1 MNLRFAKVACSNCP
15 IRHRAVCAECNED
28 ELNHLETIKSY
39 LTIPKGAS
47 IAIAGEP
54 LDHLSSVV
62 SGCAT
67 VSKTL
72 SDGRR
77 QMVGLML
84 PSDFIGRPGRSR
96 LTFDIDAASE
106 VTLCRF
112 ERKAFEQIVHSSPNV
127 AHRLLTMTLDELE
140 VARDWQVLLGRYTAR
155 ERVAHFL
162 LSLVRRETHDDRD
175 GLFTGSAKLTL
186 PLSRELIADYL
197 GLTIETTSRQFSAL
211 RKDGLIETPSSR
223 EVVVPDLARLMI
235 ETMDDDGGM
244 ID

>member
-1 MNLRFAKVACSNCP
+1 MNISLAKASCSDCP
-15 IRHRAVCAECNED
+15 IRHRAVCAECGPD
-28 ELNHLETIKSY
+28 ELAVLESIKTY
-39 LTIPKGAS
+39 VTIPKGGS
-47 IAIAGEP
+47 IARAGEP
-54 LDHLSSVV
+54 LSHLSSVV
-62 SGCAT
+62 FGCAT
-67 VSKTL
+67 VTKTL
-72 SDGRR
+72 VDGRR

-84 PSDFIGRPGRSR
+84 PSDFIGRPGRSK
-96 LTFDIDAASE
+96 LTFDIDAASD

-112 ERKAFEQIVHSSPNV
+112 ERKAFENIVHTSPSV

-162 LSLVRRETHDDRD
+162 LSLLRREAHENSD
-175 GLFTGSAKLTL
+175 GQFYGSATLTL
-186 PLSRELIADYL
+186 PLSREMIADYL

-223 EVVVPDLARLMI
+223 KIVVPDLARMVGEVL
-235 ETMDDDGGM
+235 DDDGGM